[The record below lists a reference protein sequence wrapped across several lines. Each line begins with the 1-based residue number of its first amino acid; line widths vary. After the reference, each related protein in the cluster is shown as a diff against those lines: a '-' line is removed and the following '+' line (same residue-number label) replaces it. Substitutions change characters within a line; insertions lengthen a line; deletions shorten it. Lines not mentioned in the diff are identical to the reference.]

1 MADSKPNFE
10 VKQYLDYAGLQ
21 RLWEKISDTYIRKAG
36 IVDNLSK
43 VGSLITNEDDTFI
56 RNETFK
62 TTVESL
68 WEALGDIGA
77 AQGKLA
83 DGVTIVQDAE
93 THLISTNLILDH
105 NTSTHEISLITKP
118 DESGNSSIISTIDY
132 TDFYEQAVKDGM
144 LKNVSLVYV
153 PSEGNPATQERPEGT
168 YLKFEWNTDSG
179 IEVIYLCVDDLVPI
193 YSNGDYI
200 KIEHDYGVDGKSD
213 DVKISLDKAV
223 LVADL
228 KAADAF
234 GVDALRLYVEG
245 VEDKVGEIEQAI
257 KKINEEWDVFEQT
270 VADLVDR
277 MELAEQQIVD
287 INEFLKDVPYVR
299 ITEDEI
305 DKLDDL
311 ES

>member
-1 MADSKPNFE
+1 MADSKPNLE

-21 RLWEKISDTYIRKAG
+21 RLWEKISDTYLRKAG

-43 VGSLITNEDDTFI
+43 AGALISDEKDTFI
-56 RNETFK
+56 RKEIFD
-62 TTVESL
+62 EQIAL
-68 WEALGDIGA
+68 LEEAIGDIS
-77 AQGKLA
+77 QGELA

-93 THLISTNLILDH
+93 SRLISTNLILHH
-105 NTSTHEISLITKP
+105 NTNTHEISLITKP
-118 DESGNSSIISTIDY
+118 DESGASSIISTINY
-132 TDFYEQAVKDGM
+132 SDFYEQAIKDGM

-153 PSEGNPATQERPEGT
+153 PSEGNPETQERPEGT
-168 YLKFEWNTDSG
+168 YLKFEWNIDGGNQIT
-179 IEVIYLCVDDLVPI
+179 YLCVDDLVPI

-213 DVKISLDKAV
+213 DVKISLDKAT

-228 KAADAF
+228 KAADTF

-245 VEDKVGEIEQAI
+245 VEDKVGQIEQAI
-257 KKINEEWDVFEQT
+257 KKINEDWAAFEQT
-270 VADLVDR
+270 IADLVDR
-277 MELAEQQIVD
+277 METAEGEITE
-287 INEFLKDVPYVR
+287 INEFLENVPYVR